1 MKIKFLVGA
10 LILLVIVNL
19 AAIGTVIMMRAR
31 RLPMPE
37 RRGIRAVAPE
47 GELRSRRTRIP
58 REHREELMVQLHDL
72 QQETEPFRE
81 RIADLEGQMFETL
94 HAEQASEA
102 VIDSLLSEISNV
114 QFEMS
119 KVATRKLIEA
129 KEILPPEHWEMFFRA
144 MLNARRGRMGMMGP
158 RGDGRSGGR
167 RGRRMNPD
175 SLSR

>member
-10 LILLVIVNL
+10 LVLLIIVNI
-19 AAIGTVIMMRAR
+19 AVIGTFVMMRAR

-37 RRGIRAVAPE
+37 RTGIRAVAPD
-47 GELRSRRTRIP
+47 GELRSRRSRIP

-72 QQETEPFRE
+72 QEETEPYRE
-81 RIADLEGQMFETL
+81 RIATLEGQVFEAL
-94 HAEQASEA
+94 QAEPVSEA
-102 VIDSLLSEISNV
+102 VVDSLLGEISHV
-114 QFEMS
+114 KFEMS

-129 KEILPPEHWEMFFRA
+129 KEFLPPEQQERFFRA
-144 MLNARRGRMGMMGP
+144 MMSARKGREGMMGS